1 MNRRQT
7 TSMRVLIAAVAAL
20 LACACTEWHVIART
34 ANGSYPQGRL
44 SHAKVAL
51 VDGSTVK
58 INDLRI
64 RDDSVVGT
72 NPASRGRAAFSGR
85 DISRIDSQEYSRGR
99 TLLLLSAV
107 AGTILGI
114 DLYTVGRAPSP

>member
-1 MNRRQT
+1 VRPRGPK
-7 TSMRVLIAAVAAL
+7 RVLIAAVAAL

-34 ANGSYPQGRL
+34 PNGSYPQGRL
-44 SHAKVAL
+44 SHAKIAL
-51 VDGSTVK
+51 VDGSSVK

-72 NPASRGRAAFSGR
+72 NPASRGRAAFAVS

-99 TLLLLSAV
+99 TLFLLSAL

-114 DLYTVGRAPSP
+114 DLYTVGRTASP

>member
-1 MNRRQT
+1 
-7 TSMRVLIAAVAAL
+7 MRVLIAAVAAL

-34 ANGSYPQGRL
+34 PNGSYPQGRL
-44 SHAKVAL
+44 SHAKIAL
-51 VDGSTVK
+51 VDGSSVK

-64 RDDSVVGT
+64 RDDSVVGI
-72 NPASRGRAAFSGR
+72 NPASRGRAAFAIS

-99 TLLLLSAV
+99 TLFLLSAL

-114 DLYTVGRAPSP
+114 DLYTVGRTASP

>member
-1 MNRRQT
+1 
-7 TSMRVLIAAVAAL
+7 MRVLIATVAAL

-34 ANGSYPQGRL
+34 PDGSYPQGRL
-44 SHAKVAL
+44 SRAKIAL

-64 RDDSVVGT
+64 RGDSVVGT
-72 NPASRGRAAFSGR
+72 NPASRGRAAFSVS
-85 DISRIDSQEYSRGR
+85 DISHIDSQEYSRGR
-99 TLLLLSAV
+99 TLFLLSAL

-114 DLYTVGRAPSP
+114 DLYTVGREASP